1 MTNRPWTPH
10 RYYEEDDE
18 TPLLKLLALEY
29 NESDVAKLR
38 FFRWQYEQ
46 NPAGRAV
53 IWIARDRK
61 SKEVVGQ
68 AWVLPVRVQILDQI
82 YMGSVIV
89 NVVVHPSYRRQG
101 MASTLGKLVF
111 ADCPRRGIDFTYT
124 MPSPAS
130 YVLATTVYKS
140 KELGQIPLLIRPL
153 DWGALAAHRFGQ
165 TWLEHLARAG
175 QRVLTEISE
184 KSGLARDHTGHS
196 LRIDKVARF
205 DDAFDAFWARVEQKY
220 PVALVRDAAWL
231 NWRYKD
237 VPTRDYRALAA
248 YDGQR
253 LAGYAVTRFSMFQ
266 GVRTG
271 LIVDLLVEPTQ
282 QGEQAAQALVAEATS
297 FFIQEGLHLA
307 GCLMLPTSQEFRALR
322 RQGYWVCPKRL
333 EPQPF
338 PITVHIYSDKVPRSI
353 LQDLRCWHFTM
364 GDYDVV

>member
-1 MTNRPWTPH
+1 MTNRQWTIH
-10 RYYEEDDE
+10 RYEEGE
-18 TPLLKLLALEY
+18 EAALLKLLALEY
-29 NESDVAKLR
+29 SGSDLAELR
-38 FFRWQYEQ
+38 FFRWQCEQ
-46 NPAGRAV
+46 NPASRAL
-53 IWIARDRK
+53 IWAAKDRE
-61 SKEVVGQ
+61 SGEVVGQ
-68 AWVLPVRVQILDQI
+68 LWLLPVRVQVLDQI
-82 YMGSVIV
+82 RMGSLVV
-89 NVVVHPSYRRQG
+89 NGLVHPNYRKQG
-101 MASTLGKLVF
+101 IISSLGISVY
-111 ADCPRRGIDFTYT
+111 ADCPRRGIDLTYS

-130 YVLATTVYKS
+130 YRADTAVFGN
-140 KELGQIPLLIRPL
+140 KEIGRIPLLIRPL

-205 DDAFDAFWARVEQKY
+205 DSAFDAFWARVGQKY
-220 PVALVRDAAWL
+220 PVAVVRDAAWL

-248 YDGQR
+248 YDGQS
-253 LAGYAVTRFSMFQ
+253 LVGYVVTRSSTFQ

-297 FFIQEGLHLA
+297 SFVQEGMHLA

-322 RQGYWVCPKRL
+322 RQGYWVCPKSL

-338 PITVHIYSDKVPRSI
+338 PFTTYIHSDKVPSSI
-353 LQDLRCWHFTM
+353 VQNLRCWQFTM

>member
-1 MTNRPWTPH
+1 MTNRQWTTH
-10 RYYEEDDE
+10 RYEEGDE
-18 TPLLKLLALEY
+18 SALLKLLALEY
-29 NESDVAKLR
+29 SVSDVAELR

-46 NPAGRAV
+46 NPAGRAL
-53 IWIARDRK
+53 IWVARDRE
-61 SKEVVGQ
+61 SGEVVGQ
-68 AWVLPVRVQILDQI
+68 FWVLPTRVQALDQI
-82 YMGSVIV
+82 CIGSLIV
-89 NVVVHPSYRRQG
+89 NLVVHPSYRRQG
-101 MASTLGKLVF
+101 MASTLGKSVL
-111 ADCPRRGIDFTYT
+111 ADCPRRGIDFTYA

-130 YVLATTVYKS
+130 YHMDTAVFKN
-140 KELGQIPLLIRPL
+140 KEIGQIPLLIRPL
-153 DWGALAAHRFGQ
+153 DWGALAAHWFGQ

-175 QRVLTEISE
+175 QQVLTGIS
-184 KSGLARDHTGHS
+184 KSGLTRDHTSHS

-205 DDAFDAFWARVEQKY
+205 DDAFDAFWARVGQKY

-253 LAGYAVTRFSMFQ
+253 LVGYAVTRSSTFQ

-297 FFIQEGLHLA
+297 SFIQEGLHLA

-338 PITVHIYSDKVPRSI
+338 PLTTRIYSDKVPRSL